1 MRKRDVYRL
10 ALVGAIAIV
19 LLNTFLAANALR
31 KVFIQQHWLSHSQ
44 DVIVT
49 TERLL
54 ARIRYAE
61 ASARGYVLT
70 ASPQFEQEYNEAG
83 QRLQQS
89 IDQLQELT
97 SDNPIQQKNILA
109 LRARVAAKMTVLDDS
124 MAERHGHPHGAI
136 DAELLAGVVND
147 TPDRIESVQE
157 AIRAMLAEEN
167 RLLAIRTRDTE
178 RARRQVWVTFVLAFL
193 LDFVLLVV
201 AFEFLVRLSR
211 ERETIAA
218 NNEEI
223 AQLNSE
229 LQIVNADLENRVALR
244 TRDLHISNQEL
255 EAFSYSVSHDL
266 RAPLRTIDGFS
277 LALQEDFAAELND
290 EGRDYINRVRAGVQR
305 MGTLIDALLQLSR
318 VTRTDLQAEAVD
330 LSQLATSVLQDLQ
343 AADPARSVVCVV
355 QPGVKARGDGR
366 LLKIALENLMGNA
379 WKFTSKVADPR
390 IEFGSQPGTG
400 EEARQTVY
408 FIRDNGAGF
417 DMQYVDRLFTA
428 FQRLHGDR
436 DFKGSG
442 IGLATVSRIIRRH
455 HGAIRAE
462 SETGCGATFY
472 FTLAG

>member
-1 MRKRDVYRL
+1 MRKRDLYRL
-10 ALVGAIAIV
+10 ALIGAIVIV
-19 LLNTFLAANALR
+19 LLNTFLAAQALR
-31 KVFIQQHWLSHSQ
+31 KVFFQQSWVSHTQ
-44 DVIVT
+44 DVIIA
-49 TERLL
+49 TEQLL
-54 ARIRYAE
+54 ARIRNAE
-61 ASARGYVLT
+61 SSARGYVLT
-70 ASPQFEQEYNEAG
+70 ASPEFESEFNTANQRVQE
-83 QRLQQS
+83 S
-89 IDQLQELT
+89 IDGIQQLT
-97 SDNPIQQKNILA
+97 ADNPEQQKNIVE
-109 LRARVAAKMTVLDDS
+109 LRTRVAAKMTVLDDS
-124 MAERHGHPHGAI
+124 MAERHGHPGGSI

-147 TPDRIESVQE
+147 TPTRMESVQNTL
-157 AIRAMLAEEN
+157 RKMLEEER
-167 RLLAIRTRDTE
+167 RLLAIRNQDATL
-178 RARRQVWVTFVLAFL
+178 ARHEVWGTFVLAFL

-218 NNEEI
+218 NNAEI
-223 AQLNSE
+223 AQLNDE
-229 LQIVNADLENRVALR
+229 LKVVNTDLENRVALR
-244 TRDLHISNQEL
+244 TRDLQLSNQEL

-277 LALQEDFAAELND
+277 LALQEDFAAELTD
-290 EGRDYINRVRAGVQR
+290 EGRDYITRVRSGVQR

-318 VTRTDLQAEAVD
+318 VTRTELQAEAVD

-343 AADPARSVVCVV
+343 AADPTRTVVTVV
-355 QPGVKARGDGR
+355 QPGVEARGDGR

-390 IEFGSQPGTG
+390 IEFGSQRGTG
-400 EEARQTVY
+400 EEAGETVY
-408 FIRDNGAGF
+408 FIKDNGAGF

-442 IGLATVSRIIRRH
+442 IGLATVSRIIGRH
-455 HGAIRAE
+455 HGTIRAE

>member
-19 LLNTFLAANALR
+19 LLNTFLAAAALR
-31 KVFIQQHWLSHSQ
+31 KVFYQQRWLSHSQ
-44 DVIVT
+44 SVIIA
-49 TERLL
+49 TEQLL

-61 ASARGYVLT
+61 SSARGYVLT
-70 ASPQFEQEYNEAG
+70 ASPEFEHEYNDAN
-83 QRLQQS
+83 QRVQQT
-89 IDQLQELT
+89 IDQLQQLT
-97 SDNPIQQKNILA
+97 SDNPVQQKNIVD

-124 MAERHGHPHGAI
+124 MAERHGHPGGAI
-136 DAELLAGVVND
+136 DPELLQAVIND
-147 TPDRIESVQE
+147 TPNRVEDVQ
-157 AIRAMLAEEN
+157 ATMHNMLAEEN
-167 RLLAIRTRDTE
+167 RLLRIRTADTDQ
-178 RARRQVWVTFVLAFL
+178 ARREVWGTFVLAFL

-211 ERETIAA
+211 ERETIEA
-218 NNEEI
+218 NNAQI
-223 AQLNSE
+223 AMLNGE
-229 LQIVNADLENRVALR
+229 LKLANTELEDRVALR
-244 TRDLHISNQEL
+244 TRELEISNQEL

-277 LALQEDFAAELND
+277 LALQEDFSDKLND

-318 VTRTDLQAEAVD
+318 VTRTELQTEDVD

-343 AADPARSVVCVV
+343 AVDPGRPVTCIV
-355 QPGVKARGDGR
+355 QPDIHVSGDAR
-366 LLKIALENLMGNA
+366 LLRIALENLMGNA

-400 EEARQTVY
+400 EDIGRTVY
-408 FIRDNGAGF
+408 FVKDNGAGF

-455 HGAIRAE
+455 HGTIRAQGE
-462 SETGCGATFY
+462 IGHGATF
-472 FTLAG
+472 FFSLAG

>member
-10 ALVGAIAIV
+10 ALVGAIVIV

-31 KVFIQQHWLSHSQ
+31 KVFYQQHWLSHSQ
-44 DVIVT
+44 DVIIT
-49 TERLL
+49 TEQLL

-83 QRLQQS
+83 QRIQQS

-97 SDNPIQQKNILA
+97 SDNSVQQRNIVI
-109 LRARVAAKMTVLDDS
+109 LRGQVAAKMTVLDDS

-136 DAELLAGVVND
+136 DADLLAGVIND
-147 TPDRIESVQE
+147 TPDRVQGVQ
-157 AIRAMLAEEN
+157 ATIRIMLGEEN
-167 RLLAIRTRDTE
+167 RLLVLRSRDTD

-201 AFEFLVRLSR
+201 AFEFLVRLSQ
-211 ERETIAA
+211 EREIIAA
-218 NNEEI
+218 NNAEI
-223 AQLNSE
+223 EQLNEE
-229 LQIVNADLENRVALR
+229 LKLANTELENRVALR
-244 TRDLHISNQEL
+244 TRDLQISNQEL

-277 LALQEDFAAELND
+277 LALQEDFAAELTD
-290 EGRDYINRVRAGVQR
+290 EGRDYITRVRYGVQR

-318 VTRTDLQAEAVD
+318 VTRSELQAEEVD

-343 AADPARSVVCVV
+343 AADPGRTVVTVV
-355 QPGVKARGDGR
+355 QPGVGVRGDGR

-379 WKFTSKVADPR
+379 WKFTSKVAEPR
-390 IEFGSQPGTG
+390 IEFGSQPGSG
-400 EEARQTVY
+400 DEAGKTVY

-455 HGAIRAE
+455 HGTIRAE
-462 SETGCGATFY
+462 SETGRGATFY